1 MFSHRQDEVVSEM
14 LSGQTMSDP
23 TKKTEDQTAFES
35 HKTESKFGTHNRQS
49 GFWRKF
55 RVRPQP
61 TPSETI
67 ETSESQNIGHQL
79 INSIKREDKEE
90 RNITPTTM
98 IPQLSEEVIDTTISS
113 AEVVEVKTQVP
124 STSTTKPTTTTT
136 PKPVT
141 NTATITTA
149 LPTSKAYA
157 FNHKPYFQEIYPTP
171 QPTVL
176 TSSEQVVFNTPDT
189 ITKRIDDG
197 EAVLDSLEKD
207 QSIFA
212 DVKRQLTDLFAAET
226 SDYVEPASKPKEYT
240 SIQRARSITDTPT
253 TTDSSDEQILS
264 TITNEKGFHK
274 KLMDSVVYATS
285 TSKQME
291 VSQETEICY
300 RGKCI
305 KAVKTA

>member
-1 MFSHRQDEVVSEM
+1 M
-14 LSGQTMSDP
+14 LSDQVMAEPS
-23 TKKTEDQTAFES
+23 KKTDDQSAFES

-67 ETSESQNIGHQL
+67 ETSESQNIGQHL
-79 INSIKREDKEE
+79 INSLKKEE
-90 RNITPTTM
+90 KVTTPSPTTT
-98 IPQLSEEVIDTTISS
+98 IPQLSEEVIETTLPPPV
-113 AEVVEVKTQVP
+113 EVVEVRTQVP
-124 STSTTKPTTTTT
+124 STTTTKATTTTT
-136 PKPVT
+136 TVSTTTTPSP
-141 NTATITTA
+141 TI
-149 LPTSKAYA
+149 SKVYA
-157 FNHKPYFQEIYPTP
+157 FNHKPYFQEVFPTP

-176 TSSEQVVFNTPDT
+176 TSSEQIVFNTPDT
-189 ITKRIDDG
+189 ITKRIDDD

-226 SDYVEPASKPKEYT
+226 SDYVEPASKPKEYM
-240 SIQRARSITDTPT
+240 SIQRARSITDAPT
-253 TTDSSDEQILS
+253 TTDSSEEQILS
-264 TITNEKGFHK
+264 TITNNEKGFHK